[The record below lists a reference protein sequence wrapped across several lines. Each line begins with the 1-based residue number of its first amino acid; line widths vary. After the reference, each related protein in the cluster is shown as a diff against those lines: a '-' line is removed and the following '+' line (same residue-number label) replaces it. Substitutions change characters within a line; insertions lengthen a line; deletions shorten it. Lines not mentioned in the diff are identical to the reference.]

1 LDTGFASRGQ
11 EVGVQFRYFG
21 VLALLAF
28 PAYGP
33 AASPE
38 IEQLQRDVA
47 FLQEQVKV
55 LQVSQNQKFAA
66 LSASLQQAIDNA
78 RDAVKSAAVTQSSLD
93 ENLQGLES
101 NLEGKLVGPVAS
113 VGARM
118 DQMSNDFRN
127 LQNAVSDLTSTTN
140 KLQAQLTDL
149 NNGVKI
155 LQAPPAPPPPAATGP
170 QRR

>member
-1 LDTGFASRGQ
+1 
-11 EVGVQFRYFG
+11 VQFRYFE
-21 VLALLAF
+21 VLAFLAF

-38 IEQLQRDVA
+38 IQQLQRDVA

-66 LSASLQQAIDNA
+66 LSASVLQAIDNA
-78 RDAVKSAAVTQSSLD
+78 RDAVKSAAVIQSSVD
-93 ENLQGLES
+93 ENLQGLQS
-101 NLEGKLVGPVAS
+101 NLEGKLVGPVAA
-113 VGARM
+113 VGACM

-127 LQNAVSDLTSTTN
+127 LQNAVSDLTSTIN
-140 KLQAQLTDL
+140 KLQAQFTDL
-149 NNGVKI
+149 NNAVKI

-170 QRR
+170 QPR

>member
-1 LDTGFASRGQ
+1 MDTGFAPRGQ

-38 IEQLQRDVA
+38 IQQLQRDVT

-66 LSASLQQAIDNA
+66 LSASVQQAIDNA
-78 RDAVKSAAVTQSSLD
+78 RDAVKSAAVTQSSVD
-93 ENLQGLES
+93 ENLQELQS

-113 VGARM
+113 VGARL

-127 LQNAVSDLTSTTN
+127 LQNTVSDLTSTTN
-140 KLQAQLTDL
+140 KLEAQLTDL
-149 NNGVKI
+149 NNAVKI
-155 LQAPPAPPPPAATGP
+155 LRAPPAPPPTAATGP